1 MIDLLNPKVDF
12 VFKNIFGKLGNEDIL
27 ADLINS
33 VLNLPEGRRII
44 EVRIL
49 NPIQERTHKDD
60 KLSILDVY
68 AIADDKTHYNIEIQR
83 RDEHNI
89 DRRTVYHFS
98 VIYANQMYKGMDYIN
113 LAKTV
118 TINILDFKYLY
129 ETQKYHSTFHLYE
142 DEEKF
147 LFTDIEE
154 IHIIELPKMLEQ
166 WRAGKISPR
175 QNDLIKWL
183 MLLQSK
189 EDMTVAKELE
199 VLAME
204 NPVVEKAMEVWKTL
218 SQDPEARYEFQ
229 SRMRAEVDY
238 NSSISAAER
247 RGESR
252 GERRGERRGFASGKT
267 LGKVE
272 ANREVIHKYLFK
284 RFGTTSSKLQENVQ
298 QLNTP
303 EALNFV
309 LEELFTTNTLDEAN
323 AVINDAIRS
332 ENRSDE

>member
-1 MIDLLNPKVDF
+1 MTYLLNPKVDF
-12 VFKNIFGKLGNEDIL
+12 VFKNIFGKIGNEDIL
-27 ADLINS
+27 TDFINS
-33 VLNLPEGRRII
+33 VLKLPEDKKISK
-44 EVRIL
+44 VRIL

-68 AIADDKTHYNIEIQR
+68 AIASDKTHYNIEIQR

-118 TINILDFKYLY
+118 TINILDFKYLD

-147 LFTDIEE
+147 LFTDMEE

-166 WRAGKISPR
+166 WRAGEISPR

-183 MLLQSK
+183 MLLQAN

-204 NPVVEKAMEVWKTL
+204 NSVVEKAMEAWKTL
-218 SQDPEARYEFQ
+218 SQDPEARLEFQ
-229 SRMRAEVDY
+229 SRLRAEMDH

-247 RGESR
+247 RGV
-252 GERRGERRGFASGKT
+252 ASGRT
-267 LGKVE
+267 IGKVE
-272 ANREVIHKYLFK
+272 ANRETIRKYLFK
-284 RFGTTSSKLQENVQ
+284 RFGDISSKLLEKVQ

-303 EALNFV
+303 EVLDFV
-309 LEELFTTNTLDEAN
+309 LEELFTANTLDEAI
-323 AVINDAIRS
+323 AVINDGIRS
-332 ENRSDE
+332 ENR